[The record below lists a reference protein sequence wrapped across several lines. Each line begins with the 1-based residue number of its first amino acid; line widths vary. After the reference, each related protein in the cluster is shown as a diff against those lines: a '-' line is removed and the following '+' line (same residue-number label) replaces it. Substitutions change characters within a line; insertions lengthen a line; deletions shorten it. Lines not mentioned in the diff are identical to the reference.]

1 MRKIMMMV
9 VLAALAVPVASRA
22 QVTLGL
28 RAGYGI
34 AMGDAVKDGK
44 MTEVVKGQVPLQLDL
59 GYRVTK
65 EITVGGYFGYGFGV
79 LGSAFKDQNCTGG
92 VDCSSSVMRVGV
104 QGSYTFAPVGQL
116 APWLGVGA
124 GYEWGTL
131 KAEAGGVSVKETF
144 RGIEF
149 LNLQGGADYR
159 LAPKVAV
166 GPFVQLS
173 VGQYSRASITGP
185 GIDQSGSIQDKGVHE
200 WLQFGLRGTF
210 DL

>member
-92 VDCSSSVMRVGV
+92 VDCS
-104 QGSYTFAPVGQL
+104 
-116 APWLGVGA
+116 
-124 GYEWGTL
+124 
-131 KAEAGGVSVKETF
+131 
-144 RGIEF
+144 
-149 LNLQGGADYR
+149 
-159 LAPKVAV
+159 
-166 GPFVQLS
+166 
-173 VGQYSRASITGP
+173 
-185 GIDQSGSIQDKGVHE
+185 
-200 WLQFGLRGTF
+200 
-210 DL
+210 